1 MGRRVE
7 VRITENGK
15 PVAPA
20 IAASWMSFLNGKWT
34 RERPTRPG
42 KYIIANRSGRV
53 VGEVFVFYD
62 AETDDL
68 AVRIRDGALCK
79 IKEFEDQ
86 HVWWWSNPMP
96 LLMPIS
102 VPPVLND
109 LPTRE
114 EVLGSKEEWE
124 TRAKVRAMRERL
136 EREAQE
142 AKGPRLALVPALEAN

>member
-1 MGRRVE
+1 M
-7 VRITENGK
+7 
-15 PVAPA
+15 A
-20 IAASWMSFLNGKWT
+20 FLNGKWT

-62 AETDDL
+62 AESDDL

-86 HVWWWSNPMP
+86 HVWWWTNPMP
-96 LLMPIS
+96 LLMPIG
-102 VPPVLND
+102 VPQVLTD

-114 EVLGSKEEWE
+114 EVLGTPEEHE
-124 TRAKVRAMRERL
+124 ARARVRALNERRRQETMQQDRDPGGSRL
-136 EREAQE
+136 YVVPPMEA
-142 AKGPRLALVPALEAN
+142 